1 MRIKKTSMA
10 PSSQPPVLPVTQQG
24 AAAGVQTSQATV
36 WVLANKA
43 REAFNLALA
52 QKRPWAELAD
62 RSQMARP
69 ESFNEAITRARK
81 NWYYF
86 RINYSLVLT
95 GVVALSLIFNPGP
108 LFLLLALLAGWV
120 FLYLVRTEPL
130 VAFGRT
136 FSEKEVLAGM
146 SLFSIAMIFMTS
158 VGSILITA
166 LIIGGALCFAHGA
179 YRVPDDLFLDEPET
193 TGGFLSFLSS
203 GTGVPQMAHV

>member
-1 MRIKKTSMA
+1 MV

-24 AAAGVQTSQATV
+24 AAGAVTGSQSTV
-36 WVLANKA
+36 WVLAGKA
-43 REAFNLALA
+43 QDAFNLALA
-52 QKRPWAELAD
+52 QKRPWVELVD
-62 RSQMARP
+62 RSQLGKP
-69 ESFNEAITRARK
+69 ESFSEAITRARK

-86 RINYSLVLT
+86 RINYSLVLI
-95 GVVALSLIFNPGP
+95 GVVALSLIFNPGA
-108 LFLLLALLAGWV
+108 LFFLLALLAGWIY
-120 FLYLVRTEPL
+120 LYLVRSEPL

-136 FSEKEVLAGM
+136 FSEREVLAGM
-146 SLFSIAMIFMTS
+146 SLFTIAMIFMTS

-166 LIIGGALCFAHGA
+166 LMIGGAICFAHGA